1 MVTTTGTTRNLN
13 LKNTKMKKL
22 IILILLLPTL
32 SYSQTISLKDTT
44 MNLLVSI
51 SNYGGYFMSDYNKN
65 IEFKSFSNTNNL
77 VSIDTLDH
85 SVTVE
90 RYSKKNND
98 YIKWDLYITDINR
111 LDGYGCTYN
120 LIDYYSGTKGFL
132 SIQESGI
139 VIFVNESNVENGVY
153 VGFMGFLN

>member
-51 SNYGGYFMSDYNKN
+51 SNYGGYFMSD
-65 IEFKSFSNTNNL
+65 
-77 VSIDTLDH
+77 
-85 SVTVE
+85 
-90 RYSKKNND
+90 
-98 YIKWDLYITDINR
+98 
-111 LDGYGCTYN
+111 
-120 LIDYYSGTKGFL
+120 
-132 SIQESGI
+132 
-139 VIFVNESNVENGVY
+139 
-153 VGFMGFLN
+153 

>member
-111 LDGYGCTYN
+111 LYGCTYN